1 MRGTQPCPFDCI
13 VKQKQKAKTNKKFH
27 AFIWRTVD
35 LLEINQG
42 VHKRALTEPDT
53 YPDDLKPFSNR
64 QSSCFKA
71 RTFFTLE
78 YVCIS
83 NPFLYPPVFGVLN
96 CHPGKKILAIVIVSP
111 LCLFFFSGWLSFSIS
126 GCIRARYGSKYAMR
140 LRKALQPTSDVAS
153 ALWETFLFRRANVSK
168 LYPLTANLR

>member
-111 LCLFFFSGWLSFSIS
+111 LCLFFFFGVAVVFYFRVHP
-126 GCIRARYGSKYAMR
+126 CTVRFKIRHALTKGFAADLRCRLGTLGNVPVPARER
-140 LRKALQPTSDVAS
+140 F
-153 ALWETFLFRRANVSK
+153 ETLPS
-168 LYPLTANLR
+168 YC